1 MKRAGKL
8 FDTLISDDNL
18 LRAIDEVNRTHHW
31 NRGHK
36 PNTCTAWV
44 EETKPQRV
52 EDLRRILVGG
62 FEPKPPHVSQR
73 WDTSARKWRT
83 ISEPAQWP
91 DQYVHHAL
99 IQALQPKMMQGMDFY
114 CCGSIRGRG
123 TEREKKAIE
132 RWLKYDRK
140 GTKYEFCGDIRHF
153 YESLTPEVVMAR
165 MRQLYKDRR
174 VLDLIERIIRNGIQL
189 GTYTSQWLANAV
201 LQPLDRLIRES
212 GYCRH
217 YARYMDNMTAFGPN
231 RRKLKKLR
239 LLVEGWLDAHDLQL
253 KGDWQVFPVAKPQ
266 RKEPLLPPRQGFARA
281 KGRLPDRCRLPV
293 RERLHHPP
301 QAESAAHQAGAGT
314 VSQAQAAGEAHRTQ
328 SGGKPALA
336 PRAAPALQQL
346 SPLSMVVSGRAGRPR
361 PEARRPRASEKGEP
375 DMDYVF
381 GTKGGAEVLKT
392 IGGAHTSLTG
402 YHQLER
408 EYPDQ
413 TITDSFRVVRKLRSA
428 EDAEGRCYDWYE
440 IDHHYRMTDKT
451 GPLAERTAKAATE
464 LQDAVCELDM
474 ASQEH
479 LTTIE
484 TALCELDAA
493 LNKE

>member
-44 EETKPQRV
+44 EETKLQRV

-62 FEPKPPHVSQR
+62 FEPKKPHVSQR
-73 WDTSARKWRT
+73 WDANARKWRT

-99 IQALQPKMMQGMDFY
+99 IQVLQPRMMQGMDFY
-114 CCGSIRGRG
+114 CCGSIRERG
-123 TEREKKAIE
+123 PHREKNAIQ
-132 RWLKYDRK
+132 RWMKYDRK

-153 YESLTPEVVMAR
+153 YDSLTPEVVMAR
-165 MRQLYKDRR
+165 MRQLYKDCR
-174 VLDLIERIIRNGIQL
+174 VLDLIWRIIRDGVKL
-189 GTYTSQWLANAV
+189 GTYTSQWFANAV
-201 LQPLDRLIRES
+201 LQPLDQLIRES
-212 GYCRH
+212 GLCKH
-217 YARYMDNMTAFGPN
+217 YARYMDNLTAFGPN

-239 LLVEGWLDAHDLQL
+239 LLVEGWLDAHDLRL
-253 KGDWQVFPVAKPQ
+253 KGDWQVFPVAKRQP
-266 RKEPLLPPRQGFARA
+266 KTPLAPPRRGFARA
-281 KGRLPDRCRLPV
+281 KGRLP
-293 RERLHHPP
+293 
-301 QAESAAHQAGAGT
+301 
-314 VSQAQAAGEAHRTQ
+314 
-328 SGGKPALA
+328 
-336 PRAAPALQQL
+336 ALQQL
-346 SPLSMVVSGRAGRPR
+346 SSLSMAVSGRAGRPR
-361 PEARRPRASEKGEP
+361 PEARRPRASKKGEP
-375 DMDYVF
+375 DVDYVF

-392 IGGAHTSLTG
+392 IGDAHTSLTG

-413 TITDSFRVVRKLRSA
+413 TITDNFRVVRKLRSA

-440 IDHHYRMTDKT
+440 IDRHYRMTDKT
-451 GPLAERTAKAATE
+451 GPVAEQAAKAAAE
-464 LQDAVCELDM
+464 MQDAVCELDM